1 MGLLIKYWLSKVFP
15 LKNFLILSVGKEG
28 QHYFYNISS
37 SVFKGVRFVSVQK
50 VRETSKT
57 IICSYIS
64 VGIQYNTKV
73 IAYLHLDKKQ
83 FYNQLKS
90 LK

>member
-1 MGLLIKYWLSKVFP
+1 M
-15 LKNFLILSVGKEG
+15 GKEG

-37 SVFKGVRFVSVQK
+37 RVFKNVRFVSVQK

-57 IICSYIS
+57 IICSYTS
-64 VGIQYNTKV
+64 LGIQSNTKV
-73 IAYLHLDKKQ
+73 IAYLHFDKKQ

-90 LK
+90 LKLPYKD